1 VAKTITIDI
10 SVLDGMEKSARKLK
24 KGLDMADNAS
34 KQVKRALKELNRE
47 RIEIL
52 MEARDHL
59 TPVVQKAQ
67 SSLKELT
74 GKTWNVT
81 LKATD
86 YVTRPVR
93 GILNLLASVR
103 NMAFGLEG
111 AFGAM
116 AAPANIA
123 GDYEQSESPKLSLTL
138 GFDLENTESKS
149 IKGFFGTVS
158 DKFRNTLIEKWE
170 TGLWEGL
177 KPGLEKVTGWLD
189 DNEDKIL
196 GWLDRLQEMGA
207 ELGSFITRQIE
218 GIQKAAEKL
227 MEDPVWKS
235 ADFFGKIEI
244 AWDRLIGEPF
254 SQWWNSQGKE
264 QITQAAGELG
274 DFLGTGFNQG
284 ILAILGVVN
293 NGAAEEGLS
302 VGKSFVDGFLGGFEG
317 QKISAALQEAIS
329 RVFESSF
336 FGGGTSILSTALV
349 GMAGLK
355 GLEAGTAMGKGVM
368 NIFSAIKSIWKLFQ
382 PSSGAAAS
390 SGAAQAAAAAGTAS
404 GAAAGTG
411 ISLSMMASI
420 AGGVLGLMGLGS
432 AVRDIHASRRTAIAE
447 NRDRRM
453 KTGLAKGGLVAAGAG
468 IGTLIAP
475 GAGTFVG
482 AGIGGLA
489 ALWGGDLLS
498 DMFRSDKEKALDA
511 LTELGDDLEQAVE
524 NYNETVSKVDVAK
537 ELLGEYEELK
547 KGLNDGEF
555 DGTKA
560 EEAQVRMKQILQD
573 LQNMFPTMVSQ
584 YNILNGLSDDRIE
597 KLGEELDHIEK
608 KSERELKREERDL
621 KVGLQEVEY
630 NLLEIISDYQRKKER
645 LDALQPEWEKS
656 QDYISQMGDLIS
668 QYRYAPVGSE
678 EERRLVKEAN
688 ALYESFGY
696 KPVDAIN
703 MQIFSDKLEE
713 HIQRRD
719 TIEKEMDELCD
730 ALDDADA
737 QLKEYYDSSV
747 WSKELDAGIN
757 LEEEQKKLKLFQSAY
772 EILKL
777 TGELDPGTAG
787 MVEQVLPGFS
797 EQDEK
802 WEKMKMLADGIAE
815 IQKNVHPVLEA
826 IGQLTQELNILPEDI
841 KININWDF
849 TGPSLLETMPKMKM
863 HYTSKRPE
871 FGKEPGKRALGGFT
885 SGPELSWIGEDG
897 PEAVIPLSGKYR
909 RRGLELYQKAG
920 RYLGL
925 GFHRDGTIYNEAES
939 PAPVIFPGQA
949 DAGKENRTT
958 QVQLSFNPQNII
970 QVNGTDSQ
978 EEMETKVRQ
987 SLSGML
993 DEMAADIARMVLRAN
1008 GNIPGGEIA

>member
-1 VAKTITIDI
+1 MAKTITIDI

-59 TPVVQKAQ
+59 TPVLQKTQ

-81 LKATD
+81 LKATN

-93 GILNLLASVR
+93 EILSLLESVR
-103 NMAFGLEG
+103 NMTFGLKG
-111 AFGAM
+111 AFGGM
-116 AAPANIA
+116 AAPGNIA
-123 GDYEQSESPKLSLTL
+123 GDYEQRESPKLSLSL

-149 IKGFFGTVS
+149 IKGLFGTVS
-158 DKFRNTLIEKWE
+158 DKLRNILIEKWE

-177 KPGLEKVTGWLD
+177 KPGLEKITGWLD
-189 DNEDKIL
+189 GNEDKIL

-207 ELGSFITRQIE
+207 ELGSFLTSQIE
-218 GIQKAAEKL
+218 GIQKAVEKL
-227 MEDPVWKS
+227 MEDPVWKGG
-235 ADFFGKIEI
+235 DFFGKIEV

-264 QITQAAGELG
+264 QITEAAGEQG
-274 DFLGTGFNQG
+274 SFLGTGFNQG

-293 NGAAEEGLS
+293 SGAAEEGMS

-336 FGGGTSILSTALV
+336 FGGGTSILSTMLV
-349 GMAGLK
+349 GMVGLK
-355 GLEAGTAMGKGVM
+355 GLEAGTAIGKGAM
-368 NIFSAIKSIWKLFQ
+368 NIFSAIKSIWKLLQ

-411 ISLSMMASI
+411 ISFSMMASI
-420 AGGVLGLMGLGS
+420 AGGVLALMGLGS
-432 AVRDIHASRRTAIAE
+432 AVRDIRASRRTAIAE
-447 NRDRRM
+447 NRDRMM

-573 LQNMFPTMVSQ
+573 LQNMFPTMITQ
-584 YNILNGLSDDRIE
+584 YEKLNGLSDNRIE
-597 KLGEELDHIEK
+597 KLGEELDYIEK
-608 KSERELKREERDL
+608 KSKRELEQENRHL
-621 KVGLQEVEY
+621 KVGLQEVKQ
-630 NLLEIISDYQRKKER
+630 NLPGIISDYQRKKER

-688 ALYESFGY
+688 ALHESFGY
-696 KPVDAIN
+696 EPVDAID
-703 MQIFSDKLEE
+703 MKKFSNEIEYHTD
-713 HIQRRD
+713 RRNV
-719 TIEKEMDELCD
+719 IEKEMNELCD

-747 WSKELDAGIN
+747 WSKERDAGIN
-757 LEEEQKKLKLFQSAY
+757 LEEEQRKLELFQSAY

-802 WEKMKMLADGIAE
+802 WEKMKMLADGISE
-815 IQKNVHPVLEA
+815 IQENVQPVLEA
-826 IGQLTQELNILPEDI
+826 IGELNQELTILPEDV

-849 TGPSLLETMPKMKM
+849 TGPSFVETMPKS
-863 HYTSKRPE
+863 YIFKRPNS
-871 FGKEPGKRALGGFT
+871 GRKPGKRASGGFT

-909 RRGLELYQKAG
+909 RRGLELYQKTG
-920 RYLGL
+920 SYLGV
-925 GFHRDGTIYNEAES
+925 GFHKEGVIYNMTES
-939 PAPVIFPGQA
+939 PTPVIFPRQTRT
-949 DAGKENRTT
+949 GKENGTT
-958 QVQLSFNPQNII
+958 QLQLSFNPQNII

>member
-1 VAKTITIDI
+1 MAKTITIDI
-10 SVLDGMEKSARKLK
+10 SVFDGMEKSARKLK

-34 KQVKRALKELNRE
+34 KQMKRALKELNRE

-59 TPVVQKAQ
+59 SPVLQKTQ

-93 GILNLLASVR
+93 GILSLLSSVR
-103 NMAFGLEG
+103 NMTFGLEG

-149 IKGFFGTVS
+149 IKGFLGTVS

-368 NIFSAIKSIWKLFQ
+368 DIYSKIKSLWNLLQTLFG
-382 PSSGAAAS
+382 GAAPS
-390 SGAAQAAAAAGTAS
+390 GGAASVGGAGT
-404 GAAAGTG
+404 AAGTG
-411 ISLSMMASI
+411 ISLISLSTVASI

-432 AVRDIHASRRTAIAE
+432 AVKDIHASRRTAIAE
-447 NRDRRM
+447 NKERLM

-475 GAGTFVG
+475 GAGTLVG
-482 AGIGGLA
+482 AGVGGLA

-511 LTELGDDLEQAVE
+511 LTELGDDLEQAVG

-547 KGLNDGEF
+547 RGLNDGEF

-560 EEAQVRMKQILQD
+560 EKAQERMKQILQD
-573 LQNMFPTMVSQ
+573 LQNMFPTMITQ
-584 YNILNGLSDDRIE
+584 YEKLNGLSDDRIE
-597 KLGEELDHIEK
+597 KLGEELYYIEK
-608 KSERELKREERDL
+608 KSERELEQEKRHL
-621 KVGLQEVEY
+621 KEGVQEVKQ
-630 NLLEIISDYQRKKER
+630 NLPKIIADYQSKEER
-645 LDALQPEWEKS
+645 LDALQPEWDELH
-656 QDYISQMGDLIS
+656 DYWRKMSDILS
-668 QYRYAPVGSE
+668 RYELVDSDSNEAKEFLMEANKVSMEYGKGSFNIENPVFLLNEIKKAE
-678 EERRLVKEAN
+678 EE
-688 ALYESFGY
+688 
-696 KPVDAIN
+696 
-703 MQIFSDKLEE
+703 QDKISE
-713 HIQRRD
+713 
-719 TIEKEMDELCD
+719 EMDELCA
-730 ALDDADA
+730 ALNDYDA

-747 WSKELDAGIN
+747 QVKELDAGIN
-757 LEEEQKKLKLFQSAY
+757 LDEEQEKLELFQSAY
-772 EILKL
+772 ENLKL
-777 TGELDPGTAG
+777 TGELAPGMAEV
-787 MVEQVLPGFS
+787 VEKFLPGFS
-797 EQDEK
+797 EAEAD
-802 WEKMKMLADGIAE
+802 WEKMKILADGISE

-826 IGQLTQELNILPEDI
+826 IGQLNQELNILPEDI

-871 FGKEPGKRALGGFT
+871 FGKKPGKRALGGFT

-1008 GNIPGGEIA
+1008 GNIPGGETA

>member
-1 VAKTITIDI
+1 MAKTITIDI

-24 KGLDMADNAS
+24 KGLDMAENAS

-116 AAPANIA
+116 AAPGNIA
-123 GDYEQSESPKLSLTL
+123 GDYEQRESPKLSLTL
-138 GFDLENTESKS
+138 GFDLENTGSKS
-149 IKGFFGTVS
+149 IKGLFSTVS
-158 DKFRNTLIEKWE
+158 DKLRNTLIEKWE

-177 KPGLEKVTGWLD
+177 KPGLEKMAGWLD
-189 DNEDKIL
+189 ENEDKIL
-196 GWLDRLQEMGA
+196 EWLDRLQEMGA
-207 ELGSFITRQIE
+207 ELGSFLTRQIE
-218 GIQKAAEKL
+218 GVQKAAEKL
-227 MEDPVWKS
+227 IEDPVWKG

-264 QITQAAGELG
+264 QITEAAGELG
-274 DFLGTGFNQG
+274 SFLGTGFNQG
-284 ILAILGVVN
+284 ILAIVGVVN
-293 NGAAEEGLS
+293 SGAAEEGLS
-302 VGKSFVDGFLGGFEG
+302 VGKSFVDGFLESFEG

-329 RVFESSF
+329 RIYESSF

-355 GLEAGTAMGKGVM
+355 GLEAGTVIGKGAM
-368 NIFSAIKSIWKLFQ
+368 NIFSAIKSIWKLLQ
-382 PSSGAAAS
+382 PSSGAVAS
-390 SGAAQAAAAAGTAS
+390 SGTAQAAAAAGTAS

-411 ISLSMMASI
+411 ISLSTMASI
-420 AGGVLGLMGLGS
+420 AGGVLALMGLGS
-432 AVRDIHASRRTAIAE
+432 AVRDIRASRRTAIAE
-447 NRDRRM
+447 NRERLM

-482 AGIGGLA
+482 AGMGGLA

-560 EEAQVRMKQILQD
+560 EEAQVRMKQILKD
-573 LQNMFPTMVSQ
+573 LQDMFPAMITQ
-584 YNILNGLSDDRIE
+584 YEKLNGLSDVRIE
-597 KLGEELDHIEK
+597 KLGEELDYIEK
-608 KSERELKREERDL
+608 KSKRELEQENRHL
-621 KVGLQEVEY
+621 KVGLQEVKQ
-630 NLLEIISDYQRKKER
+630 NLPEIISGYKEDEAR
-645 LDALQPEWEKS
+645 LEILQPEWEKS
-656 QDYISQMGDLIS
+656 YHYTDKMTDIIL
-668 QYRYAPVGSE
+668 QYQTLDPKSE
-678 EERRLVKEAN
+678 EAKRLIKEAN
-688 ALYESFGY
+688 ALYEEYNNESLN
-696 KPVDAIN
+696 AW
-703 MQIFSDKLEE
+703 
-713 HIQRRD
+713 
-719 TIEKEMDELCD
+719 EMSAFADEVRKKKGENRKRLDEIDELCA
-730 ALDDADA
+730 ALNDRKA

-747 WSKELDAGIN
+747 LVKELDAGIN
-757 LEEEQKKLKLFQSAY
+757 LDEERRKLELFQSAY

-777 TGELDPGTAG
+777 TGELDPETAG

-815 IQKNVHPVLEA
+815 IQENVQPVLEV
-826 IGQLTQELNILPEDI
+826 IGELNQELDILPEDI
-841 KININWDF
+841 KINIRWDF
-849 TGPSLLETMPKMKM
+849 TGPSLEETMPRRKEG
-863 HYTSKRPE
+863 YTFKRLTH
-871 FGKEPGKRALGGFT
+871 GKEPGKRALGGFT

-909 RRGLELYQKAG
+909 RRGLELYQKTG
-920 RYLGL
+920 RYLGI
-925 GFHRDGTIYNEAES
+925 GFHKEGIIYNMAES
-939 PAPVIFPGQA
+939 PAPVFFLGQTRTR
-949 DAGKENRTT
+949 KENGTT

-978 EEMETKVRQ
+978 EVMETKVRQ

-1008 GNIPGGEIA
+1008 GNIPGEIA

>member
-1 VAKTITIDI
+1 MAKTITIDI

-93 GILNLLASVR
+93 GILSLLSSVR
-103 NMAFGLEG
+103 NMTFGLEG

-149 IKGFFGTVS
+149 IKGFLGTVS

-293 NGAAEEGLS
+293 NSAAEEGLS

-368 NIFSAIKSIWKLFQ
+368 DIYSKIKSLWNLLQTLFG
-382 PSSGAAAS
+382 GAAPS
-390 SGAAQAAAAAGTAS
+390 GGAASVGGAGT
-404 GAAAGTG
+404 AAGTG
-411 ISLSMMASI
+411 ISLISLSTVASI

-432 AVRDIHASRRTAIAE
+432 AVKDIHASRRTAIAE
-447 NRDRRM
+447 NKERLM

-475 GAGTFVG
+475 GAGTLVG
-482 AGIGGLA
+482 AGVGGLA

-511 LTELGDDLEQAVE
+511 LTELGDDLEQAVG

-547 KGLNDGEF
+547 RGLNDGEF

-560 EEAQVRMKQILQD
+560 EKAQERMKQILQD
-573 LQNMFPTMVSQ
+573 LQNMFPTMITQ
-584 YNILNGLSDDRIE
+584 YEKLNGLSDDRIE
-597 KLGEELDHIEK
+597 KLGEELYYIEK
-608 KSERELKREERDL
+608 KSERELEQEKRHLKEGVQEVKQNLPKIIADYQSKEERL
-621 KVGLQEVEY
+621 EMLQ
-630 NLLEIISDYQRKKER
+630 LEWD
-645 LDALQPEWEKS
+645 KS
-656 QDYISQMGDLIS
+656 HQYTNKMTDIIS
-668 QYRYAPVGSE
+668 QYQLLDPKSE
-678 EERRLVKEAN
+678 EAKRLIEEAN
-688 ALYESFGY
+688 ALYEEYNNESLNAWEIGAFGTEVY
-696 KPVDAIN
+696 IEKDEN
-703 MQIFSDKLEE
+703 RKRLEE
-713 HIQRRD
+713 I
-719 TIEKEMDELCD
+719 DELNA
-730 ALDDADA
+730 ALNNRNT

-747 WSKELDAGIN
+747 LVKELDAGIN
-757 LEEEQKKLKLFQSAY
+757 LDEEREKLELFQSAY
-772 EILKL
+772 ENLKL
-777 TGELDPGTAG
+777 TGELDPATAG

-815 IQKNVHPVLEA
+815 IQENVQPVLEA
-826 IGQLTQELNILPEDI
+826 IDELNQELDILPEDI
-841 KININWDF
+841 KINISWDF
-849 TGPSLLETMPKMKM
+849 TGPSSWETAPKRKDIF
-863 HYTSKRPE
+863 TFQKPDPRKR
-871 FGKEPGKRALGGFT
+871 PGKRALGGFT

-909 RRGLELYQKAG
+909 RRGLELYRKTG
-920 RYLGL
+920 RYLGV
-925 GFHRDGTIYNEAES
+925 GFHKEGIIYNMTES
-939 PAPVIFPGQA
+939 PDPVIFPRQTRT
-949 DAGKENRTT
+949 GKENGTT
-958 QVQLSFNPQNII
+958 QLQLSFNPKNII